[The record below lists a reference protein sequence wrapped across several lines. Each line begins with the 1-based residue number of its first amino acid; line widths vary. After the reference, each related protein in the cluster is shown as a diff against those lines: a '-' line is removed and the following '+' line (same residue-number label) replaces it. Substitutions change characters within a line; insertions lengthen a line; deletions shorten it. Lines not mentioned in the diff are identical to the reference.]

1 MKFSFRPDRRVRQRR
16 RHARTPQPTA
26 ALTATLPML
35 GGAVPVWWVASALAL
50 SLSVITVT
58 ESGHGGPLLATA
70 RVVRGTVT
78 STVTGTGSLHAITEQ
93 KLGFPAGGRLTELDV
108 SVGDRVTPGEILA
121 KVDNTAQQVLLRK
134 TKDEV
139 VKQQAVL
146 DQIKAGN
153 QAEGSVAELNRYR
166 DLLSA
171 AQDATVQTDRA
182 DAAAIGQDVRELEF
196 DRADLARNLRQL
208 QIDQRLCDNSGG
220 LLGLGTPSPYAAPS
234 PPPTPPPPPTTPI
247 PSTLPTPPAPQTPP
261 TSPTIGITG
270 ANLTACEDAENRRDL
285 VADAQRRIIQDEAA
299 IDAAQKK
306 RDLDRSV
313 QQSVI
318 DAARLNV
325 TVAENKA
332 GLASTD
338 RRYNIEEEQQV
349 VDQAE
354 ADVVTAQ
361 HAFDAT
367 IMKSSFSGIVERI
380 NGNVGQVVNASYNT
394 ASPASARQPSGGAF
408 IVLKNVNSFQLV
420 LPFSQAD
427 VAGMQ
432 PNQPAEVSF
441 DDIARLSRK
450 GIVTS
455 IEPAQPAMGANT
467 TYLVTVV
474 LTELDPSLK
483 DGMTAQAHLV
493 ISAVDNVLVVPTSA
507 VHRHGRI
514 STVSVL
520 QSDGKQRDVPVEL
533 GEAGKET
540 THVVSGIR
548 EGDQVVLPRG

>member
-1 MKFSFRPDRRVRQRR
+1 
-16 RHARTPQPTA
+16 
-26 ALTATLPML
+26 
-35 GGAVPVWWVASALAL
+35 
-50 SLSVITVT
+50 
-58 ESGHGGPLLATA
+58 
-70 RVVRGTVT
+70 
-78 STVTGTGSLHAITEQ
+78 
-93 KLGFPAGGRLTELDV
+93 
-108 SVGDRVTPGEILA
+108 
-121 KVDNTAQQVLLRK
+121 
-134 TKDEV
+134 
-139 VKQQAVL
+139 
-146 DQIKAGN
+146 
-153 QAEGSVAELNRYR
+153 
-166 DLLSA
+166 
-171 AQDATVQTDRA
+171 
-182 DAAAIGQDVRELEF
+182 
-196 DRADLARNLRQL
+196 
-208 QIDQRLCDNSGG
+208 
-220 LLGLGTPSPYAAPS
+220 
-234 PPPTPPPPPTTPI
+234 
-247 PSTLPTPPAPQTPP
+247 
-261 TSPTIGITG
+261 IGITG

-313 QQSVI
+313 QHSVI

-483 DGMTAQAHLV
+483 DGMTAQVHLV

>member
-1 MKFSFRPDRRVRQRR
+1 MKFPFQPDRRVGQRR
-16 RHARTPQPTA
+16 RHARTPQSTA
-26 ALTATLPML
+26 ALSATLPVP
-35 GGAVPVWWVASALAL
+35 GGAVPVWWLASALAL
-50 SLSVITVT
+50 SLMVITVS
-58 ESGHGGPLLATA
+58 ESGGHGGPLLATA
-70 RVVRGTVT
+70 RVLRGTVT

-121 KVDNTAQQVLLRK
+121 KTDNTAQQVLLRK

-153 QAEGSVAELNRYR
+153 QAEGSVAELNHYR
-166 DLLSA
+166 DLLDAVRNAA
-171 AQDATVQTDRA
+171 AQADRF
-182 DAAAIGQDVRELEF
+182 DAAAIDQDLRELEF
-196 DRADLARNLRQL
+196 DRADLARQLRQL
-208 QIDQRLCDNSGG
+208 QIDQRQCDQSSS
-220 LLGLGTPSPYAAPS
+220 LLGLGTSTTSAV
-234 PPPTPPPPPTTPI
+234 PPTV
-247 PSTLPTPPAPQTPP
+247 PTPPATPATPAPP
-261 TSPTIGITG
+261 TSPTTG
-270 ANLTACEDAENRRDL
+270 LPGTTLTACQDAESRRDL

-299 IDAAQKK
+299 IDAARKK

-313 QQSVI
+313 QESVI
-318 DAARLNV
+318 DGSKLNV

-338 RRYNIEEEQQV
+338 RRYTIEEEQQV
-349 VDQAE
+349 LDQAE

-367 IMKSSFSGIVERI
+367 IMHSSFSGIVDRI
-380 NGNVGQVVNASYNT
+380 NGGVGQVVNASYNT
-394 ASPASARQPSGGAF
+394 ASSDSVRQPGDAGAF
-408 IVLKNVNSFQLV
+408 IVLKDVKSFQLV

-427 VAGMQ
+427 VAGMR

-441 DDIARLSRK
+441 DGVAGLSRQ

-455 IEPAQPAMGANT
+455 IEPVQPAVGAGT

-483 DGMTAQAHLV
+483 DGMTAQVHLV

-507 VHRHGRI
+507 VHRHG
-514 STVSVL
+514 STGTVSVL
-520 QSDGKQRDVPVEL
+520 QPDGTRRDVPVEL

-540 THVVSGIR
+540 THVVSGLR